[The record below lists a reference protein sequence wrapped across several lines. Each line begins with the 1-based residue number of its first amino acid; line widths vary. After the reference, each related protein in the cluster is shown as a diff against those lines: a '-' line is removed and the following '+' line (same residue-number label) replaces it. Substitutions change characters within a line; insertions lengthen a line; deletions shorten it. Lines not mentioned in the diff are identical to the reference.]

1 MAKINI
7 FDLSVSQLEEL
18 SEQELAGIS
27 GGLQAFLTFLSS
39 LKLQREGGAFKQTLT
54 RQTLTSQSHSTG
66 VGVAFSGKAE
76 VAYRQFLNFLA
87 S

>member
-54 RQTLTSQSHSTG
+54 SQSHSTG
-66 VGVAFSGKAE
+66 VGVAFSRKAK